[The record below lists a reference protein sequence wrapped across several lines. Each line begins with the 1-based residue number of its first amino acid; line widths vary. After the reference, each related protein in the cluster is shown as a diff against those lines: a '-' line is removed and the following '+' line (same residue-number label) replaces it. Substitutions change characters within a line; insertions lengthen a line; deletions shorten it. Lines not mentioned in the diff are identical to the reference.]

1 MFANITRWSILKF
14 MKLIVKWFI
23 SALALLLV
31 AYLVPDIVVAS
42 FWTALLIAAV
52 LGIVNILL
60 KPLLIIFTL
69 PINILTLG
77 LFTFVINGFLFWFV
91 ASFIE
96 GFDII
101 STGWRGFGI
110 AILGAFVVS
119 IFSYIGNQLILR
131 DHD

>member
-96 GFDII
+96 GFDIT
-101 STGWRGFGI
+101 STGWRGFGV
-110 AILGAFVVS
+110 AILGAFIVS